1 MERHRQGSFS
11 CSVLIMLTKYCSQS
25 REMASNASSSRLTR
39 PRKSDVSSRRRP
51 FAEFSSV
58 AGANAPAFVERTRSE
73 AYARCPSCVA
83 GANAPAFVERWPSYW
98 LSGRWGVSP
107 ELTLRPS
114 LSVPWGDRHEP
125 GLPVSP
131 ELTLRP
137 SLSAELRGVMLG
149 DVAVSPELTLRPSL
163 SEEHDEWQHQI
174 CLVSPELTLRPS
186 LSESKGDDSQRRIYV
201 SPELTLRPSLSE
213 SVGGALR

>member
-58 AGANAPAFVERTRSE
+58 AGANAPAFVERMRSTALRACSTVSPE
-73 AYARCPSCVA
+73 LTLRPSLSDHCWSRGLRICAGVA
-83 GANAPAFVERWPSYW
+83 GANAPAFVERVTGCWSRRKRSRSVAGANAPAFVERSMTR
-98 LSGRWGVSP
+98 SCASDHTRVAGANAPAFV
-107 ELTLRPS
+107 ERP
-114 LSVPWGDRHEP
+114 PACKIDRKQP
-125 GLPVSP
+125 DVSP

-137 SLSAELRGVMLG
+137 SLSA
-149 DVAVSPELTLRPSL
+149 SPR
-163 SEEHDEWQHQI
+163 
-174 CLVSPELTLRPS
+174 C
-186 LSESKGDDSQRRIYV
+186 
-201 SPELTLRPSLSE
+201 
-213 SVGGALR
+213 